1 MTQRLEALYREICA
15 DAAALPLGFRLD
27 DTYVRGLPRAEF
39 PVKDETVRHEDGVET
54 RAWTLEAGPNLELR
68 LETEYDAAFGALT
81 WTVWFSNP
89 GDADSPVISGID
101 AADIVFPGDKP
112 LLKGILGD
120 HTNYY
125 APYCRD
131 LTAGEAA
138 FLSDLGRPTHVY
150 FPYFNL
156 ECGDGGCLIALGWG
170 GTWEARFSWTDG
182 ATRFLGR
189 GTNGL
194 KTYLRPGE
202 SVRTPR
208 MAFVPYLGRDEDA
221 AMNKWRRWFVARVLP
236 RENGAPL
243 QPFSTTCLSGD
254 TGLPNSDGSISERS
268 TTWRA
273 SLEKMFAEDIH
284 IDYRWF
290 DAGWYVDPAGR
301 SVPEDWWGT
310 VGTWELDP
318 EKWPGESFRESTEFA
333 RAYGMKTLMWFEP
346 ERVTHVDDL
355 ARNWG
360 YRREWA
366 LGDPDGRACGND
378 IGQPDCLDW
387 TAARILR
394 TLERGGVELYREDN
408 NFNAR
413 PCWAA
418 LDAENRTGITENK
431 AVAGH
436 YALWD
441 RIIAFEKAHGGCAF
455 VDSCASGGGRND
467 LESLRRG
474 VPLLRSDAD
483 RTSTSLRLSMSAAF
497 NRWIPF
503 SGASCTEQAGELD
516 PDGKRDMYIFR
527 ASYLAALNLSAQ
539 WTQDPNTDFALIRR
553 GLREWNAL
561 KRFLLKDFYLLTP
574 WHARDDRSG
583 WTAFA
588 YLDGDEGVLLA
599 FRMEDCEE
607 DSVDLHLSAW
617 NADAEHVLVD
627 ADSGEELRVRGSD
640 FTIARPEKR
649 MAALYHIRPAAEAQT

>member
-1 MTQRLEALYREICA
+1 MNVNFELLYRQISA
-15 DAAALPLGFRLD
+15 DAAALPLAFTLD
-27 DTYVRGLPRAEF
+27 GRRYAGLPGDCF
-39 PVKDETVRHEDGVET
+39 PVKSRACGHAGEMETHSVVLDGGANLEI
-54 RAWTLEAGPNLELR
+54 RLEA
-68 LETEYDAAFGALT
+68 EYDAKYGALT
-81 WTVWFSNP
+81 WTVWFANP
-89 GDADSPVISGID
+89 GTGNSPVISEVD
-101 AADIVFPGDKP
+101 AAALDFPGEAP

-120 HTNYY
+120 NTHRY

-131 LTAGEAA
+131 LIRESVE
-138 FLSDLGRPTHVY
+138 FCSDLGRPTHVW

-156 ECGDGGCLIALGWG
+156 EYGDGGCLIALGWG
-170 GTWEARFSWTDG
+170 GTWEAAFRFDG
-182 ATRFLGR
+182 AATRFTGR

-194 KTYLRPGE
+194 RTYLKPGE

-208 MAFVPYLGRDEDA
+208 MAFVPYAGRDEDA
-221 AMNKWRRWFVARVLP
+221 AMNKWRRWFVERVLP
-236 RENGAPL
+236 RENGRPL
-243 QPFSTTCLSGD
+243 EPFSTTCLSGD

-268 TTWRA
+268 FTWRP
-273 SLEKMFAEDIH
+273 SLEKMLAEGVH

-290 DAGWYVDPAGR
+290 DAGWYVDPAGN

-310 VGTWELDP
+310 VGTWELDR
-318 EKWPGESFRESTEFA
+318 EKWPGDSFRESTDFA
-333 RAYGMKTLMWFEP
+333 RAHGMKTLMWFEP

-355 ARNWG
+355 VKNWG
-360 YRREWA
+360 YKREWA
-366 LGDPDGRACGND
+366 LGDPNGRACGSD

-387 TAARILR
+387 TAARILH
-394 TLERGGVELYREDN
+394 TLELCGVEMYREDN

-418 LDAENRTGITENK
+418 LDTENRAGITENR

-436 YALWD
+436 YELWD
-441 RIIAFEKAHGGCAF
+441 RIISFEKARGGCAF

-483 RTSTSLRLSMSAAF
+483 RTSTSLRLSMSSSF

-527 ASYLAALNLSAQ
+527 ASYLPALNLSAQ
-539 WTQDPNTDFALIRR
+539 WTQDPDTDFALIRR
-553 GLREWNAL
+553 GLDEWNGI
-561 KRFLLKDFYLLTP
+561 KRFLLKDFYALTP
-574 WHARDDRSG
+574 WHAPDDRSG

-599 FRMEDCEE
+599 FRMEDCEA
-607 DSVDLHLSAW
+607 DSVRLRLSAW
-617 NADAEHVLVD
+617 GDGDVHVLTD
-627 ADSGEELRVRGSD
+627 ADSGEEIVVRGGE
-640 FTIARPEKR
+640 FTVTRPEKR
-649 MAALYHIRPAAEAQT
+649 MAALYRIRKGE

>member
-1 MTQRLEALYREICA
+1 MDFEKLYQDICA
-15 DAAALPLGFRLD
+15 DAAALPLGFALD
-27 DTYVRGLPRAEF
+27 GVRFAGLPAATF
-39 PVKDETVRHEDGVET
+39 PVRSREVSTGDALELQTLMLDGG
-54 RAWTLEAGPNLELR
+54 ANLALR
-68 LETEYDAAFGALT
+68 LELEYDRRYGALT
-81 WTVWFSNP
+81 WTLWFENP
-89 GDADSPVISGID
+89 GDGNSPVISDID
-101 AADIVFPGDKP
+101 AADIAIPGARP

-120 HTNYY
+120 QKNEY

-131 LTAGEAA
+131 LTAEDVR
-138 FLSDLGRPTHVY
+138 FYSDLGRPTHIY

-170 GTWEARFSWTDG
+170 GTWEARFAWDG
-182 ATRFLGR
+182 ASTRYLGR

-202 SVRTPR
+202 RIRTPR
-208 MAFVPYLGRDEDA
+208 MVFVPYAGRDEDA
-221 AMNKWRRWFVARVLP
+221 AMNKWRRWFVDRVLP
-236 RENGAPL
+236 REPGSETEPL
-243 QPFSTTCLSGD
+243 RPFSTTCLSCD

-268 TTWRA
+268 FTWRP
-273 SLEKMFAEDIH
+273 SLEKMLAEGIRL
-284 IDYRWF
+284 DYRWF
-290 DAGWYVDPAGR
+290 DAGWYVDPAGN

-310 VGTWELDP
+310 VGTWELDRA
-318 EKWPGESFRESTEFA
+318 KWPGDSFRESTDFA
-333 RAYGMKTLMWFEP
+333 RTHGMRTLMWFEP
-346 ERVTHVDDL
+346 ERVTHVEDL
-355 ARNWG
+355 VRSWG
-360 YRREWA
+360 YKPEWA
-366 LGDPDGRACGND
+366 LGDPNGKAQGNN
-378 IGQPDCLDW
+378 IGDPACLDW
-387 TAARILR
+387 TAARILH
-394 TLERGGVELYREDN
+394 TLEQGGVELYREDN

-418 LDAENRTGITENK
+418 LDAENRVGITENM

-441 RIIAFEKAHGGCAF
+441 RIIEFERARGGCAF

-483 RTSTSLRLSMSAAF
+483 RTVTSLRLSMSSSF

-553 GLREWNAL
+553 GLAEWNSL
-561 KRFLLKDFYLLTP
+561 KRFLLKDFYVLTP
-574 WHARDDRSG
+574 WHAPQDRTG

-588 YLDGDEGVLLA
+588 YLDG
-599 FRMEDCEE
+599 RSEE
-607 DSVDLHLSAW
+607 HTS
-617 NADAEHVLVD
+617 
-627 ADSGEELRVRGSD
+627 ELQSR
-640 FTIARPEKR
+640 
-649 MAALYHIRPAAEAQT
+649 